1 MPRELILPATIMSLA
16 FVFYTAGVWAERI
29 RKELLWPH
37 VGLFWLGIACDS
49 WATSIMFA
57 MLRATGEVSS
67 WWHTLTGAAAL
78 VLMLVH
84 ALWATGVA
92 WRGSSAARRG
102 FHRYSL
108 AVWAVWLIPY
118 FGGMIAGIAR
128 GVSG

>member
-1 MPRELILPATIMSLA
+1 MSLA
-16 FVFYTAGVWAERI
+16 FVFYTGGVWAERL
-29 RKELLWPH
+29 RRELLWSH

-67 WWHTLTGAAAL
+67 WWHTVTGAAAL

-84 ALWATGVA
+84 ALWATWTA
-92 WRGSSAARRG
+92 WRGSAAAKRG

-108 AVWAVWLIPY
+108 AVWAVWLVPY